1 MDHVTDNLPPPTNSL
16 FLLKIGDMFKV
27 NWTHSDLSNLC
38 PLRGDSKLILIT
50 IDLQTMALLLLWLHS
65 CHYTGFM
72 VQDAERPGNL
82 WEVPGALPLGDPY
95 PGLVSPLVRTWCSGH
110 AGSQHEASKEPLSA
124 VVGGSCEALFLLLVL
139 GVTNLVSFYLDTLS
153 ETLTHYPSESWQEPC
168 PILCLIFLD

>member
-1 MDHVTDNLPPPTNSL
+1 MLLMPFSSSNIMFKILLSSFKYLKIFTLNTTGMGNRLACVWLDITIAAKVDHVTDNLPPPTNSL
-16 FLLKIGDMFKV
+16 FLLKIGDIFKV
-27 NWTHSDLSNLC
+27 NWTHSDPSNLC

-110 AGSQHEASKEPLSA
+110 AGS
-124 VVGGSCEALFLLLVL
+124 
-139 GVTNLVSFYLDTLS
+139 
-153 ETLTHYPSESWQEPC
+153 
-168 PILCLIFLD
+168 